1 MQLRA
6 LLHDDERMLKLTG
19 TGGVQPE
26 VGLQRNGHG
35 HPWRHIHEG
44 TTGPHS
50 PVQSSKLM
58 VAGRHQLHEVLADHV
73 GILAVQ
79 SALHIGVHHAQGR
92 DLFADVVVDQLGVIL
107 SAYTGQR
114 FPLGLGDA
122 QGVKRILDL
131 LGDLGPLGAHLGVG
145 ADVGDDIIHVQP
157 VDGGAPVGDGQ
168 LVVNF

>member
-1 MQLRA
+1 
-6 LLHDDERMLKLTG
+6 
-19 TGGVQPE
+19 
-26 VGLQRNGHG
+26 
-35 HPWRHIHEG
+35 
-44 TTGPHS
+44 
-50 PVQSSKLM
+50 M
-58 VAGRHQLHEVLADHV
+58 VAGRHQLHKVLADHV

-79 SALHIGVHHAQGR
+79 GALHIGVHHAQGR
-92 DLFADVVVDQLGVIL
+92 DLFPDVVVDQLGVIL

-145 ADVGDDIIHVQP
+145 ADVGDDVVHVQP